1 MHLLTPASDEPRP
14 PRFRQYGPTFRYL
27 METEV
32 HVYAFSMA
40 ANVLL
45 SFYPFLLVM
54 VSFCRYVLGWDAA
67 EQAIY
72 VALKDYYPGQL
83 GEFIERNL
91 KASLLSGPLQVTSL
105 FLLLFTA
112 NGIFEP
118 LEVALN
124 RAWGI
129 TANRSYFRNQLVSLG
144 LVFACGGLALVST
157 ILSALNQELWRQL
170 GYSGAKLTLWT
181 SLALFKMAAVP
192 LSILA
197 LVLVYWLLPNGKVS
211 IRALIPA
218 SIVVGV
224 LLEVLKYLNLLL
236 WPYLRIKLQREYGPF
251 VYSVTIVLWA
261 FLASMV
267 VLAGADWAARTAQ
280 SLALQT
286 RPEADTVKVES
297 PQR

>member
-1 MHLLTPASDEPRP
+1 
-14 PRFRQYGPTFRYL
+14 

-54 VSFCRYVLGWDAA
+54 VSFCRHVLGWESA

-72 VALKDYYPGQL
+72 VALKDYYPGQI

-91 KASLLSGPLQVTSL
+91 KASLMGGPLQITSL
-105 FLLLFTA
+105 LLLLFTA

-129 TANRSYFRNQLVSLG
+129 GKNRSFFRNQLVSLG
-144 LVFACGGLALVST
+144 LIFTCGGLALISMLLT
-157 ILSALNQELWRQL
+157 ALNQELWRQL
-170 GYSGAKLTLWT
+170 GFAGAHLTLWT
-181 SLALFKMAAVP
+181 NLALFKMAAVP
-192 LSILA
+192 VSILA
-197 LVLVYWLLPNGKVS
+197 LVLVYWLLPNGHVSLRSLIPVS
-211 IRALIPA
+211 IM
-218 SIVVGV
+218 VGV
-224 LLEVLKYLNLLL
+224 LLEVLKYLNLLV
-236 WPYLRIKLQREYGPF
+236 WPFLRIKLEREYGPF

-267 VLAGADWAARTAQ
+267 VLAGADWAARTARA
-280 SLALQT
+280 LALQSNS
-286 RPEADTVKVES
+286 EVDTVVVGTS
-297 PQR
+297 

>member
-1 MHLLTPASDEPRP
+1 MHLFTPADAPKSSAGAMRHYRP
-14 PRFRQYGPTFRYL
+14 TIRYL

-54 VSFCRYVLGWDAA
+54 VSFCRYVLGWESA

-72 VALKDYYPGQL
+72 VALKDYYPGPITD
-83 GEFIERNL
+83 FIERNL
-91 KASLLSGPLQVTSL
+91 KASLMGGPLQITSL
-105 FLLLFTA
+105 LLLLFTA

-129 TANRSYFRNQLVSLG
+129 AKNRSFFRNQLVSLG
-144 LVFACGGLALVST
+144 LIFTCGGLAL
-157 ILSALNQELWRQL
+157 LSMLLTALNQELWRQL
-170 GYSGAKLTLWT
+170 GFAGEQITLWT

-192 LSILA
+192 VSIFA
-197 LVLVYWLLPNGKVS
+197 LVLVYWLLPNGRVSVRSLIPVS
-211 IRALIPA
+211 IM
-218 SIVVGV
+218 VGV
-224 LLEVLKYLNLLL
+224 LLEVLKYLNLLV
-236 WPYLRIKLQREYGPF
+236 WPFLRIKLEREYGPF

-261 FLASMV
+261 FLASMI
-267 VLAGADWAARTAQ
+267 VLAGADWAARSTRA
-280 SLALQT
+280 LALQSNA
-286 RPEADTVKVES
+286 EADTVVVGS
-297 PQR
+297 S

>member
-1 MHLLTPASDEPRP
+1 MHLFTPADAPESPRP
-14 PRFRQYGPTFRYL
+14 SRHYRPAIRYL

-54 VSFCRYVLGWDAA
+54 VSFCRYVLGWESA

-72 VALKDYYPGQL
+72 VALKDYYPGQI

-91 KASLLSGPLQVTSL
+91 KASLMAGPLQVTSL
-105 FLLLFTA
+105 LLLLFTA

-129 TANRSYFRNQLVSLG
+129 GRNRSFFRNQLVSLG
-144 LVFACGGLALVST
+144 LILTCGALALISMLLT
-157 ILSALNQELWRQL
+157 ALNQELWRKL
-170 GYSGAKLTLWT
+170 GFADAQLTLWT
-181 SLALFKMAAVP
+181 NLALFKMAAVP
-192 LSILA
+192 VSILA
-197 LVLVYWLLPNGKVS
+197 LVLVYWLLPNGRISIRSVIPVS
-211 IRALIPA
+211 IM
-218 SIVVGV
+218 VGV
-224 LLEVLKYLNLLL
+224 LLEVLKYLNLLV
-236 WPYLRIKLQREYGPF
+236 WPFLRIKLEREYGPF

-267 VLAGADWAARTAQ
+267 VLAGADWAARTARA
-280 SLALQT
+280 LALQSKA
-286 RPEADTVKVES
+286 EADTLVV
-297 PQR
+297 

>member
-1 MHLLTPASDEPRP
+1 MI
-14 PRFRQYGPTFRYL
+14 RYL

-54 VSFCRYVLGWDAA
+54 ASFCRHVLGWNSA

-72 VALKDYYPGQL
+72 VALRDYYPGQL

-91 KASLLSGPLQVTSL
+91 KATLDMSGPLQITSL
-105 FLLLFTA
+105 LLLLFTA

-129 TANRSYFRNQLVSLG
+129 TKNRSFFRNQLVSLG
-144 LVFACGGLALVST
+144 LIFACGGLALASMVLT
-157 ILSALNQELWRQL
+157 ALNQELWKQL
-170 GYSGAKLTLWT
+170 GWAGAHLTLWT
-181 SLALFKMAAVP
+181 NLALFKMAAVP
-192 LSILA
+192 VSILA
-197 LVLVYWLLPNGKVS
+197 LLLVYYLLPNGKVN
-211 IRALIPA
+211 IRALIPV

-224 LLEVLKYLNLLL
+224 LLEVLKYLNLLA
-236 WPYLRIKLQREYGPF
+236 WPYLRVKLNREYGPF

-267 VLAGADWAARTAQ
+267 VLAGADWAARTARA
-280 SLALQT
+280 LALQST
-286 RPEADTVKVES
+286 PEAATVDVES
-297 PQR
+297 P

>member
-1 MHLLTPASDEPRP
+1 VHLFTPAGEPESPRP
-14 PRFRQYGPTFRYL
+14 LRHYRPTIRYL

-54 VSFCRYVLGWDAA
+54 VSFCRYVLGWESA

-72 VALKDYYPGQL
+72 VALKDYYPGQI

-91 KASLLSGPLQVTSL
+91 KASLMGGPLQITSL
-105 FLLLFTA
+105 LLLLFTA

-129 TANRSYFRNQLVSLG
+129 GRNRSFFRNQLVSLG
-144 LVFACGGLALVST
+144 LIFACGGLALASM
-157 ILSALNQELWRQL
+157 ILTALNQELWRQL
-170 GYSGAKLTLWT
+170 GFAGASLTLWT
-181 SLALFKMAAVP
+181 NLALFKMAAVP
-192 LSILA
+192 VSILA
-197 LVLVYWLLPNGKVS
+197 LVLVYWLLPNGRVSLRSLIPVS
-211 IRALIPA
+211 IM
-218 SIVVGV
+218 VGV
-224 LLEVLKYLNLLL
+224 LLEVLKYLNLLV
-236 WPYLRIKLQREYGPF
+236 WPFLRIKLEREYGPF

-267 VLAGADWAARTAQ
+267 VLAGADWAARTARA
-280 SLALQT
+280 LALQSNS
-286 RPEADTVKVES
+286 EVDTVVVGTS
-297 PQR
+297 